1 MMQIADLTH
10 ENLVAHYTHLT
21 VIQEHLVLIESQNKI
36 MIMMIMVIQKVILM
50 IKMVVTI
57 MIGKMVSEDQHMLIG
72 NLQLVI
78 LLLGDF

>member
-1 MMQIADLTH
+1 MMQIADLTQ
-10 ENLVAHYTHLT
+10 ENLVAHSTHLT